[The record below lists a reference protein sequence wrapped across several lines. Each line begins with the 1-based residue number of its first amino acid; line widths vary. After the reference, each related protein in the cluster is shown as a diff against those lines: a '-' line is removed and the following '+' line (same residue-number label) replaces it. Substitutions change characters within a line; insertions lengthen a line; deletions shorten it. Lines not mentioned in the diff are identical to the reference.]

1 MPGHDCVMER
11 VATGSIGGQW
21 PRDSAVAGR
30 GGQGGNG
37 RAWVAVGEGVA
48 QILIQNRE
56 RERGDTLYEG
66 CGPNEGKSSLLSAA
80 SLFLVPR
87 TLAAKNNALFSAPI
101 PSR

>member
-1 MPGHDCVMER
+1 MRGHDCVMER

-56 RERGDTLYEG
+56 RERGYT
-66 CGPNEGKSSLLSAA
+66 
-80 SLFLVPR
+80 V
-87 TLAAKNNALFSAPI
+87 
-101 PSR
+101 